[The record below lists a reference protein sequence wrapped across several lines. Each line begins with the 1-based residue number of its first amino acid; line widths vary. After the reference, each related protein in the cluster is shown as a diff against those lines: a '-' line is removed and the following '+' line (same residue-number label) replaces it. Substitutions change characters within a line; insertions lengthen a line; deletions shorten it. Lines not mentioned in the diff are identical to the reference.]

1 MINLILGLKKEKMM
15 TIKSISFDLDDTL
28 WPLMPNIMKA
38 EETTNKWIKEN
49 FPGTAALLGKQ
60 DAIEIRDKLI
70 KEDPN
75 LMNQISDLRKLMFY
89 ELNIRAGYGK
99 EESENMA
106 EEAFE
111 IYFKGRNAVTFY
123 EGVIETLELL
133 KNDYSLGVVTN
144 GNADLQVIG
153 IDNLFDYIFSAADLN
168 AHKPDP
174 VMFEAVINR
183 TGLRAEEICH
193 IGDHPINDVKA
204 SLDFGMTPIWFNYE
218 KANFPLEGIEVAE
231 FSDWNSLPDL
241 IKKL

>member
-1 MINLILGLKKEKMM
+1 M

-28 WPLMPNIMKA
+28 WPLMPNIVEA
-38 EETTNKWIKEN
+38 EKTTNEWIKEN

-60 DAIEIRDKLI
+60 DVIEIRDKLI

-89 ELNIRAGYGK
+89 ELNIRAGYGR

-106 EEAFE
+106 EQAFE

-241 IKKL
+241 IKQL

>member
-1 MINLILGLKKEKMM
+1 M

-38 EETTNKWIKEN
+38 EETTNEWIKEN
-49 FPGTAALLGKQ
+49 FPGTAVLLGKQ
-60 DAIEIRDKLI
+60 EAIEIRDKLI

-106 EEAFE
+106 EKAFE
-111 IYFKGRNAVTFY
+111 IYFKGRNTVTFY

-144 GNADLQVIG
+144 GNADLKVIG

-174 VMFEAVINR
+174 VMFEAVINK
-183 TGLRAEEICH
+183 TGLKANEICH

-204 SLDFGMTPIWFNYE
+204 SLEFGMIPLWFNNE
-218 KANFPLEGIEVAE
+218 KTEFPIKEIQVLE
-231 FSDWNSLPDL
+231 FSDWYSLPEL
-241 IKKL
+241 IKSL

>member
-1 MINLILGLKKEKMM
+1 M

-28 WPLMPNIMKA
+28 WPLMPNIMEA
-38 EETTNKWIKEN
+38 EKTTNEWIKDN

-60 DAIEIRDKLI
+60 DVIEIRDKLI

-75 LMNQISDLRKLMFY
+75 LINQISDLRKLMFY
-89 ELNIRAGYGK
+89 ELNIRAGYGN

-133 KNDYSLGVVTN
+133 KSDYSLGVVTN

-174 VMFEAVINR
+174 VMFEAVIKR

>member
-1 MINLILGLKKEKMM
+1 MINPTRGPRKERVM

-28 WPLMPNIMKA
+28 WPLMPNIMEA
-38 EETTNKWIKEN
+38 EKTTNEWIKEK

-60 DAIEIRDKLI
+60 DVIEIRDKLI

-99 EESENMA
+99 EESESMA

-174 VMFEAVINR
+174 VMFEAVIKR

>member
-1 MINLILGLKKEKMM
+1 M

-28 WPLMPNIMKA
+28 WPLMPNIVEA
-38 EETTNKWIKEN
+38 EKTTNEWIKEN
-49 FPGTAALLGKQ
+49 FPGTAALLGKK
-60 DAIEIRDKLI
+60 DVIEIRDKLI

-218 KANFPLEGIEVAE
+218 KASFPLEGIEVAE

-241 IKKL
+241 IKQL

>member
-1 MINLILGLKKEKMM
+1 M

-28 WPLMPNIMKA
+28 WPLMPNIVEA
-38 EETTNKWIKEN
+38 EKTTNEWIKDN
-49 FPGTAALLGKQ
+49 FPGTAVLLGKQ
-60 DAIEIRDKLI
+60 DVIEIRDKLI

-218 KANFPLEGIEVAE
+218 KASFPLEGIEVAE

-241 IKKL
+241 IKQL

>member
-1 MINLILGLKKEKMM
+1 M

-28 WPLMPNIMKA
+28 WPLMPNIVEA
-38 EETTNKWIKEN
+38 EKTTNEWIKEN
-49 FPGTAALLGKQ
+49 FPGTAALLGKK
-60 DAIEIRDKLI
+60 DVIEIRDKLI

-106 EEAFE
+106 EEAFK

-218 KANFPLEGIEVAE
+218 KASFPLEGIEVAE

-241 IKKL
+241 IKQL

>member
-1 MINLILGLKKEKMM
+1 M

-28 WPLMPNIMKA
+28 WPLMPNIVEA
-38 EETTNKWIKEN
+38 EKTTNEWIKEN
-49 FPGTAALLGKQ
+49 FPGTATLLGKQ
-60 DAIEIRDKLI
+60 DVIEIRDKLI

-106 EEAFE
+106 EEAFG

-133 KNDYSLGVVTN
+133 KKDYSLGVVTN

-153 IDNLFDYIFSAADLN
+153 IDNLFDYICLLYTSPSPRD
-168 AHKPDP
+168 
-174 VMFEAVINR
+174 
-183 TGLRAEEICH
+183 
-193 IGDHPINDVKA
+193 
-204 SLDFGMTPIWFNYE
+204 S
-218 KANFPLEGIEVAE
+218 
-231 FSDWNSLPDL
+231 
-241 IKKL
+241 

>member
-1 MINLILGLKKEKMM
+1 M

-28 WPLMPNIMKA
+28 WPLMPNIMEA
-38 EETTNKWIKEN
+38 EKTTNEWIKEN

-60 DAIEIRDKLI
+60 DVIEIRDKLI

-75 LMNQISDLRKLMFY
+75 LMSQISDLRKLMFY

-123 EGVIETLELL
+123 EGVIEALELL

-144 GNADLQVIG
+144 GNADLKVIG

-168 AHKPDP
+168 THKPDP
-174 VMFEAVINR
+174 VMFEAVIQK
-183 TGLRAEEICH
+183 TGLEAKEICH

-204 SLDFGMTPIWFNYE
+204 SLDFGMTPIWFNNE
-218 KANFPLEGIEVAE
+218 KIDFPLEGIQVNE
-231 FSDWNSLPDL
+231 FSDWHSLPDL

>member
-1 MINLILGLKKEKMM
+1 M

-28 WPLMPNIMKA
+28 WPLMPNIMEA
-38 EETTNKWIKEN
+38 EKTTNEWIKEN

-60 DAIEIRDKLI
+60 DVIEIRDKLI
-70 KEDPN
+70 KKDPN
-75 LMNQISDLRKLMFY
+75 LMNQLSDLRRLMFY

-111 IYFKGRNAVTFY
+111 IYFKGRNTVTFY

-144 GNADLQVIG
+144 GNADLKVIG

-174 VMFEAVINR
+174 VMFEAVIQK
-183 TGLRAEEICH
+183 TGLEAKEICH
-193 IGDHPINDVKA
+193 IGDHPINDVQG
-204 SLDFGMTPIWFNYE
+204 SFDCGINPIWFNE
-218 KANFPLEGIEVAE
+218 SGSEWPIKEISVVE
-231 FSDWNSLPDL
+231 FSKWNEFVSVL
-241 IKKL
+241 KKNF

>member
-1 MINLILGLKKEKMM
+1 MINPTREPRKERVM

-28 WPLMPNIMKA
+28 WPLMPNIVEA
-38 EETTNKWIKEN
+38 EKTTNEWIKEN

-60 DAIEIRDKLI
+60 DVIEIRDKLI

-106 EEAFE
+106 EETFE

-204 SLDFGMTPIWFNYE
+204 SLDIGMTPIWFNYE
-218 KANFPLEGIEVAE
+218 KTNFPLEGIEVVE

>member
-1 MINLILGLKKEKMM
+1 MINPTRGPRKERVM

-28 WPLMPNIMKA
+28 WPLMPNIVEA
-38 EETTNKWIKEN
+38 EKTTNEWIKEN
-49 FPGTAALLGKQ
+49 FPGTAALLGKK
-60 DAIEIRDKLI
+60 DVIEIRDKLI

-106 EEAFE
+106 EEAFK

-218 KANFPLEGIEVAE
+218 KASFPLEGIEVAE

-241 IKKL
+241 IKQL

>member
-1 MINLILGLKKEKMM
+1 MINLTRGLRKERIM

-28 WPLMPNIMKA
+28 WPLMPNIVEA
-38 EETTNKWIKEN
+38 EKTTNEWIKEN

-60 DAIEIRDKLI
+60 DVIEIRDKLI

-75 LMNQISDLRKLMFY
+75 LMNQISDLRKLMVY

-111 IYFKGRNAVTFY
+111 IYFKGRNTVTFY

-153 IDNLFDYIFSAADLN
+153 IDNLFYYIFSAADLN

-218 KANFPLEGIEVAE
+218 KASFPLEGIEVAE

-241 IKKL
+241 IKQL

>member
-1 MINLILGLKKEKMM
+1 M

-28 WPLMPNIMKA
+28 WPLMPNIVEA
-38 EETTNKWIKEN
+38 EKTTNEWIKEN

-60 DAIEIRDKLI
+60 DVIEIRDKLI

-106 EEAFE
+106 EEAFK

-218 KANFPLEGIEVAE
+218 KASFPLEGIEVAE

-241 IKKL
+241 IKQL

>member
-1 MINLILGLKKEKMM
+1 M

-28 WPLMPNIMKA
+28 WPLMPNIVEA
-38 EETTNKWIKEN
+38 EKTTNEWIKEN

-60 DAIEIRDKLI
+60 DVIEIRDKLI

-89 ELNIRAGYGK
+89 ELNIRAGYGE

-111 IYFKGRNAVTFY
+111 IYFKGRNTVTFY
-123 EGVIETLELL
+123 KGVIETLELL

-218 KANFPLEGIEVAE
+218 KINFPLEGIEVAE
-231 FSDWNSLPDL
+231 FSNWNSLPDL

>member
-1 MINLILGLKKEKMM
+1 MINLILGPRKEKIM

-38 EETTNKWIKEN
+38 EETTNEWIKEN

-60 DAIEIRDKLI
+60 DVIEIRDKLI

-218 KANFPLEGIEVAE
+218 KASFPLEGIEVAE

-241 IKKL
+241 IKQL

>member
-1 MINLILGLKKEKMM
+1 M

-28 WPLMPNIMKA
+28 WPLMPNIVEA
-38 EETTNKWIKEN
+38 EKTTNEWIKEN

-60 DAIEIRDKLI
+60 DVIEIRDKLI

-106 EEAFE
+106 EGAFK

-218 KANFPLEGIEVAE
+218 KASFPLEGLEVAE

-241 IKKL
+241 IKQL

>member
-1 MINLILGLKKEKMM
+1 M

-28 WPLMPNIMKA
+28 WPLMPNIVEA
-38 EETTNKWIKEN
+38 EKTTNEWIKEN

-60 DAIEIRDKLI
+60 DVIEIRDKLI

-133 KNDYSLGVVTN
+133 KKNYSLGVITN

-153 IDNLFDYIFSAADLN
+153 IDYLFDYIFSAADLN

-183 TGLRAEEICH
+183 TGLNADEVCH

-218 KANFPLEGIEVAE
+218 KINFPLEGIEVAE
-231 FSDWNSLPDL
+231 FSNWNSLPDL

>member
-1 MINLILGLKKEKMM
+1 M

-28 WPLMPNIMKA
+28 WPLMPNIMEA
-38 EETTNKWIKEN
+38 EKTTNEWIKEN
-49 FPGTAALLGKQ
+49 FPGTAVLLGKQ
-60 DAIEIRDKLI
+60 DVIEIRDKLI

-106 EEAFE
+106 EEAFK

-144 GNADLQVIG
+144 GNADLKVIG
-153 IDNLFDYIFSAADLN
+153 IDKLFDYIFSAADLN

-183 TGLRAEEICH
+183 TG
-193 IGDHPINDVKA
+193 
-204 SLDFGMTPIWFNYE
+204 
-218 KANFPLEGIEVAE
+218 
-231 FSDWNSLPDL
+231 
-241 IKKL
+241 

>member
-1 MINLILGLKKEKMM
+1 M

-28 WPLMPNIMKA
+28 WPLMPNIVEA
-38 EETTNKWIKEN
+38 EKTTNEWIKEN

-60 DAIEIRDKLI
+60 DVIEIRDKLI

-153 IDNLFDYIFSAADLN
+153 IDNLFDYIFSASDLN

-174 VMFEAVINR
+174 VMFEAVINS

-218 KANFPLEGIEVAE
+218 KASFPLEGIEVAE

-241 IKKL
+241 IKQL

>member
-1 MINLILGLKKEKMM
+1 MINLTRGLRKERIM

-28 WPLMPNIMKA
+28 WPLMPNIVEA
-38 EETTNKWIKEN
+38 EKTTNEWIKED

-60 DAIEIRDKLI
+60 DVIEIRDKLI

-218 KANFPLEGIEVAE
+218 KASFPLEGLEVAE

-241 IKKL
+241 IKQL

>member
-1 MINLILGLKKEKMM
+1 M

-28 WPLMPNIMKA
+28 WPLMPNIVEA
-38 EETTNKWIKEN
+38 EKTTNEWIKEN

-60 DAIEIRDKLI
+60 DVIEIRDKLI

-123 EGVIETLELL
+123 EGVIEILELL

-174 VMFEAVINR
+174 AMFEAVINR

-218 KANFPLEGIEVAE
+218 KVSFPLEGIEVAE

>member
-1 MINLILGLKKEKMM
+1 M

-28 WPLMPNIMKA
+28 WPLMPNIVEA
-38 EETTNKWIKEN
+38 EKTTNEWIKEN

-60 DAIEIRDKLI
+60 DVIEIRDKLI

-106 EEAFE
+106 EEAFK

-133 KNDYSLGVVTN
+133 KKDYSLGVVTN

-193 IGDHPINDVKA
+193 IGDPPINDVKA

-218 KANFPLEGIEVAE
+218 KASFPLEGIEVAE

>member
-1 MINLILGLKKEKMM
+1 M

-28 WPLMPNIMKA
+28 WPLMPNIMEA
-38 EETTNKWIKEN
+38 EKTTNEWIKDN

-60 DAIEIRDKLI
+60 DVIEIRDKLI

-75 LMNQISDLRKLMFY
+75 LINQISDLRKLMFY
-89 ELNIRAGYGK
+89 ELNIRAGYGN

-133 KNDYSLGVVTN
+133 KSDYSLGVVTN

>member
-1 MINLILGLKKEKMM
+1 M

-28 WPLMPNIMKA
+28 WPLMPNIMEA
-38 EETTNKWIKEN
+38 EKTTNEWIKEN

-60 DAIEIRDKLI
+60 DVIEIRDKLI
-70 KEDPN
+70 KKDPN
-75 LMNQISDLRKLMFY
+75 LMNQLSDLRRLMFY

-111 IYFKGRNAVTFY
+111 IYFKGRNTVTFY

-144 GNADLQVIG
+144 GNADLKVIG

-174 VMFEAVINR
+174 VMFEAVIQK
-183 TGLRAEEICH
+183 TGLEAKEICH
-193 IGDHPINDVKA
+193 IGDHPINDVQG
-204 SLDFGMTPIWFNYE
+204 SFDCGINPIWFNE
-218 KANFPLEGIEVAE
+218 SGSEWPIKEISVVE
-231 FSDWNSLPDL
+231 FSKWNEFVSVLE
-241 IKKL
+241 KNF

>member
-1 MINLILGLKKEKMM
+1 M

-28 WPLMPNIMKA
+28 WPLMPNIMEA
-38 EETTNKWIKEN
+38 EKTTNEWIKEN

-60 DAIEIRDKLI
+60 DVIEIRDKLI

-174 VMFEAVINR
+174 VMFEAVINK
-183 TGLRAEEICH
+183 TGLKANEICH

-204 SLDFGMTPIWFNYE
+204 SLEFGMTPLWFNNE
-218 KANFPLEGIEVAE
+218 KTEFPIKEIQVLE
-231 FSDWNSLPDL
+231 FSDWYSLPEL
-241 IKKL
+241 IKSL

>member
-1 MINLILGLKKEKMM
+1 M

-28 WPLMPNIMKA
+28 WPLMPNIVEA
-38 EETTNKWIKEN
+38 EKTTNEWIKEN

-60 DAIEIRDKLI
+60 DVIEIRDKLI

-123 EGVIETLELL
+123 EGAIETLELL

-218 KANFPLEGIEVAE
+218 KASFPLEGIEVAE

-241 IKKL
+241 IKQL

>member
-1 MINLILGLKKEKMM
+1 MIKLIQGPKKEKMM
-15 TIKSISFDLDDTL
+15 IIKSISFDLDDTL
-28 WPLMPNIMKA
+28 WPLMPNIIKA

-60 DAIEIRDKLI
+60 DVIEIRDKLI

-218 KANFPLEGIEVAE
+218 KASFPLEGIEVAE

>member
-218 KANFPLEGIEVAE
+218 KSNFPLEGINVAE

>member
-1 MINLILGLKKEKMM
+1 MINPTRGPRKEKVM

-28 WPLMPNIMKA
+28 WPLMPNIVEA
-38 EETTNKWIKEN
+38 EKTTNEWIKEN

-60 DAIEIRDKLI
+60 DVIEIRDKLI

-106 EEAFE
+106 EEAFK

-144 GNADLQVIG
+144 GYADLQVIG

-218 KANFPLEGIEVAE
+218 KASFPLEGIEVAE

>member
-1 MINLILGLKKEKMM
+1 M

-28 WPLMPNIMKA
+28 WPLMPNIMEA
-38 EETTNKWIKEN
+38 EKTTNEWIKEN

-60 DAIEIRDKLI
+60 DVIEIRDKLI

-99 EESENMA
+99 EESDKMA
-106 EEAFE
+106 EEAFD
-111 IYFKGRNAVTFY
+111 IYFKGRNTVTFY
-123 EGVIETLELL
+123 EGVIETLKLL
-133 KNDYSLGVVTN
+133 KNDYSLGVITN

-183 TGLRAEEICH
+183 TELKAEEICH
-193 IGDHPINDVKA
+193 VGDHPINDVKA

>member
-1 MINLILGLKKEKMM
+1 MINLTRGLRKERAM

-28 WPLMPNIMKA
+28 WPLMPNIMEA
-38 EETTNKWIKEN
+38 EKTTNEWIKEN

-60 DAIEIRDKLI
+60 DVIEIRDKLI

-174 VMFEAVINR
+174 VMFEAVIDS

-218 KANFPLEGIEVAE
+218 KASFPLEGIEVAE

-241 IKKL
+241 IKQL

>member
-1 MINLILGLKKEKMM
+1 M

-28 WPLMPNIMKA
+28 WPLMPNIVEA
-38 EETTNKWIKEN
+38 EKTTNEWIKEN

-60 DAIEIRDKLI
+60 DVIEIRDKLI

-174 VMFEAVINR
+174 VMFEAVVNR

-218 KANFPLEGIEVAE
+218 KASFPLEGIEVAE

-241 IKKL
+241 IKQL

>member
-1 MINLILGLKKEKMM
+1 M

-28 WPLMPNIMKA
+28 WPLMPNIVEA
-38 EETTNKWIKEN
+38 EKTTNEWIKEN
-49 FPGTAALLGKQ
+49 FPGTAALLGKK
-60 DAIEIRDKLI
+60 DVIEIRDKLI

-106 EEAFE
+106 EEAFK

-174 VMFEAVINR
+174 VMFEAVIKR

-218 KANFPLEGIEVAE
+218 KASFPLEGIEVAE